1 MDGWRFGPA
10 MALAC
15 ALVPGMAWAER
26 EADYAQPNVP
36 QGAATVP
43 AEAVPARRVARPSFF
58 AADAART
65 AQRLAP
71 EVREERS
78 FIRSAAA
85 SGRFE
90 VQASRL
96 ALSKSG
102 NARVRA
108 LAADLLEQHRDSQL
122 ELAHLLQSRD
132 MAMPMLENEHVRLL
146 KRLGKYGGTKFD
158 REYLEQVGLKSHQE
172 SIRSYEKASASLKDP
187 AIKAWVDQKLPA
199 LRVNLLAAERAT
211 APHATRQA
219 QGGGVKA
226 VAAKVSE
233 SSNR

>member
-1 MDGWRFGPA
+1 

-26 EADYAQPNVP
+26 EADYALPRAP
-36 QGAATVP
+36 QGAASVP
-43 AEAVPARRVARPSFF
+43 AEAAPVRRVVRPSFF
-58 AADAART
+58 AADAAKT
-65 AQRLAP
+65 AQRLTP

-78 FIRSAAA
+78 FIRGAAA

-122 ELAHLLQSRD
+122 ELAHLLHSRD
-132 MAMPMLENEHVRLL
+132 MAMPMLENEQVKVL
-146 KRLGKYGGTKFD
+146 KRLGKYSGAKFD
-158 REYLEQVGLKSHQE
+158 REYLEQVGLKSHHE
-172 SIRSYEKASASLKDP
+172 NIRNYEKASTSLKDP
-187 AIKAWVDQKLPA
+187 AIKAWADQKLPA
-199 LRVNLLAAERAT
+199 LRVNLLAAERA
-211 APHATRQA
+211 AGPQVTRQA
-219 QGGGVKA
+219 QGGGIKA

-233 SSNR
+233 SNTR